1 MIDIIIIKEIVMVNY
16 YKTPPEGYKVY
27 KVIDA
32 TDKKVGIRLNL
43 VALAIILVILAG
55 LYFLLLWGYKLTTND
70 LIVYLIVMILGYVAY
85 IVTHELLHGLA
96 YKLLT
101 KQKLTFGLTL
111 TVAFCGLKEGY
122 VNKKTALISILAPF
136 VVHSLWM
143 IPCLFLIEPSGLLL
157 AIIFLFASHVGGCV
171 GDFYGTITLIKA
183 PSDVLM
189 CDTGPKQTFLSAT
202 VNKTE
207 ENQ

>member
-1 MIDIIIIKEIVMVNY
+1 MANY
-16 YKTPPEGYKVY
+16 YKTPPEGYKEY

-32 TDKKVGIRLNL
+32 TNKKVGLTLNL
-43 VALAIILVILAG
+43 IALLLTVGLMVG
-55 LYFLLLWGYKLTTND
+55 LYFLLLAGYKFLLND
-70 LIVYLIVMILGYVAY
+70 LIVFFIVMVVGYVLY
-85 IVTHELLHGLA
+85 IITHELLHGLA

-136 VVHSLWM
+136 VVHSIWM
-143 IPCLFLIEPSGLLL
+143 IPTMLLLPKGGLLL
-157 AIIFLFASHVGGCV
+157 AIIFLFASHFGGCV
-171 GDFYGTITLIKA
+171 GDFYGTITLLKA

-189 CDTGPKQTFLSAT
+189 CDTGPKQTFLSKTGAT
-202 VNKTE
+202 QN
-207 ENQ
+207 NQ